1 MDALLI
7 EDDEPK
13 SERITEFLTNL
24 SSDLKISHM
33 RSYQS
38 GLRSLLAHTPNLILL
53 DMNLPNYDI
62 TAEETGG
69 KIMQFAGREFLRQM
83 MRRNIKA
90 PVIVVTAFEFFGEG
104 IDSLTL
110 EELDRELT
118 DKYSGNYLGYVYYH
132 TILDDWKI
140 KLPALIKERY
150 PDLRT

>member
-1 MDALLI
+1 MNILLI

-13 SERITEFLTNL
+13 SERIKEFLSTLITNIEVIH
-24 SSDLKISHM
+24 K

-38 GLRSLLAHTPNLILL
+38 GLRSLIARTPDLILL

-62 TAEETGG
+62 TAIEAGG

-83 MRRNIKA
+83 MRRDIKV
-90 PVIVVTAFEFFGEG
+90 PVIVITAFEFFGEG
-104 IDSLTL
+104 IDALTL

-118 DKYSGNYLGYVYYH
+118 EKYSENYLGYVYYH

-140 KLPALIKERY
+140 KLPALIKGRH
-150 PDLRT
+150 